1 MKITPALKFLGKT
14 VFTTLFVA
22 ASLGGNVQ
30 AADSYP
36 DKDITF
42 IVPFGAGGG
51 SDVLSRTIIK
61 VVQDLDLVPTNILV
75 ENRPGASGAIGY
87 KRIADQHG
95 DPYTLGTVSVSFFTT
110 PLLGAS
116 PVNYEDFTPIA
127 AIAMSPYLLVV
138 RADSDIKSMDDLLA
152 HERLSTSTVGVV
164 SDAALLSQKLQEETG
179 TTVDAVPF
187 DGEGDAMAAL
197 LGKHIDFMF
206 GNPGEVLPQVEAGT
220 LKAIAV
226 STDER
231 IQSLPEVPT
240 LKEQGLN
247 IVHTQ
252 LRGIVMPADVPEEAV
267 KYWENVLKKVAHS
280 DEWKEQYLNRFKD
293 EPYFMGADEFSEEI
307 TKTNN
312 LYSDMMTKLGLI
324 K

>member
-1 MKITPALKFLGKT
+1 MKITPALKLLGT
-14 VFTTLFVA
+14 AAFITTLMVTSVGSYA
-22 ASLGGNVQ
+22 WANE
-30 AADSYP
+30 SYP
-36 DKDITF
+36 NKDIKF

-61 VVQDLDLVPTNILV
+61 VIQDLDLVTTNILV

-87 KRIADQHG
+87 KQLADQHG
-95 DPYTLGTVSVSFFTT
+95 NPYTLGTVSVSFFTT

-138 RADSDIKSMDDLLA
+138 RSDSDIKSMDDLLS
-152 HERLSTSTVGVV
+152 HDRLSTSTVGVV
-164 SDAALLSQKLQEETG
+164 SDAALLSQMLQEETG
-179 TTVDAVPF
+179 TTIDAVPF

-206 GNPGEVLPQVEAGT
+206 GNPGEVLPQVEAGK
-220 LKAIAV
+220 LRAIAV

-231 IQSLPEVPT
+231 IQSLPDVPT

-247 IVHTQ
+247 VVHTQ
-252 LRGIVMPADVPEEAV
+252 LRGIVMPAGVPQEAV
-267 KYWENVLKKVAHS
+267 HYWENVLKKVANS

-293 EPYFMGADEFSEEI
+293 ESYFMGADEFTQEI
-307 TKTNN
+307 AKTNN
-312 LYSDMMTKLGLI
+312 LYKDMMTKLGLI
-324 K
+324 E